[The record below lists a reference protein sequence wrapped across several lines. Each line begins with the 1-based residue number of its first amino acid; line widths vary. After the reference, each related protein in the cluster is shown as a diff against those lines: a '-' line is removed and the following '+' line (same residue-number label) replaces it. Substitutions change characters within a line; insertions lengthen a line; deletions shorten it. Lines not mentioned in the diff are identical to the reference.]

1 MKNAIIAIIF
11 DVETTGLLRKYVS
24 LEQSPYVLQF
34 SYIVY
39 NMESHQILKT
49 VNSYVKV
56 PSHVVIPP
64 DASAV
69 NGITRETCDNEG
81 KDIREILTEF
91 YHDYHTVD
99 MLIAH
104 NYSFDSAI
112 LSIEFKRNLMGESC
126 PFALNLF
133 QPLYME
139 KIGMQH
145 MCTMESS
152 TNMCAIAFPDNGK
165 TSSTRRGYKW
175 PTLEELYTHLFAK
188 KPDNLHNSIIDC
200 MICLRCV
207 LKINLAYDITDVA
220 FEEMLAAVL

>member
-1 MKNAIIAIIF
+1 
-11 DVETTGLLRKYVS
+11 
-24 LEQSPYVLQF
+24 
-34 SYIVY
+34 
-39 NMESHQILKT
+39 MESHQILKT

-64 DASAV
+64 EASAV
-69 NGITRETCDNEG
+69 NGITREKCDAEG

-91 YHDYHTVD
+91 YNDYHTVN

-112 LSIEFKRNLMGESC
+112 LSVEFKRNWLESC

-133 QPLYME
+133 QPVYME

-152 TNMCAIAFPDNGK
+152 TNMCAIPFPDNGK
-165 TSSTRRGYKW
+165 TRSRGYKW
-175 PTLEELYTHLFAK
+175 PTLEELYKHLFTK

-207 LKINLAYDITDVA
+207 LKIHLAYDISDDA
-220 FEEMLAAVL
+220 FEEMLVAAVL

>member
-1 MKNAIIAIIF
+1 MKNTVAMIF
-11 DVETTGLLRKYVS
+11 DVETTGLLRRSTS
-24 LEQSPYVLQF
+24 LDQSPYVLQC

-39 NMESHQILKT
+39 NMETHQILKT

-56 PSHVVIPP
+56 PNHVVIPP
-64 DASAV
+64 EASAV
-69 NGITRETCDNEG
+69 NGITREKCDGEG

-91 YHDYHTVD
+91 YKDYHTVN

-112 LSIEFKRNLMGESC
+112 LSVEFRRNALDSC

-133 QPLYME
+133 QPLYM
-139 KIGMQH
+139 KKVGMQH

-152 TNMCAIAFPDNGK
+152 TNMCAIAFPENGK
-165 TSSTRRGYKW
+165 KRSSGGYKW
-175 PTLEELYTHLFAK
+175 PTLEELYTHLFKK

-207 LKINLAYDITDVA
+207 LKINVAYDVTDDA
-220 FEEMLAAVL
+220 FEEMLLAVL